1 MHFFLP
7 NTPPAPPI
15 GTLTS
20 HAAARVAGFVTDD
33 NVTMKVNQCE
43 VLRNPAKWN
52 KLKALGL
59 CQSMVIICSV
69 VNGASSGKKKEE
81 FRLKQ
86 HRDAKYRAVYSTIR
100 AIIVVILT
108 KYIELFALY
117 DNV

>member
-69 VNGASSGKKKEE
+69 VNGASSGKK
-81 FRLKQ
+81 R
-86 HRDAKYRAVYSTIR
+86 RNSDISN
-100 AIIVVILT
+100 IVTPNVGRSIQQFVQSLS
-108 KYIELFALY
+108 LY
-117 DNV
+117 